1 MVYLGVHGQGQ
12 YLALA
17 RMVYS
22 PDQGRSAVQDFFPE
36 GHVLKLFTFVTE
48 SFLKGR
54 ISTVDLLVLT
64 SSY

>member
-12 YLALA
+12 YLALT

-36 GHVLKLFTFVTE
+36 GHVLKLFAFVRE

-54 ISTVDLLVLT
+54 DKYGWPPWTN
-64 SSY
+64 